1 MILLNTSPENIFWL
15 GRYISRIQYLCHQF
29 PFKKDDQAIQYAQAF
44 CWPAFDATSLNEL
57 VLDENHPASF
67 KQQFVCTKDNIHSL
81 RGVLTA
87 YGYAEL
93 NKLIAVASENPSY
106 ICDVVG
112 ECLDV
117 LEAESHDVF
126 LFFKLGQNIEQ
137 IDRLIRLKLDITEAL
152 QELSIVI
159 TLLED
164 LGWGAITEAWDRLLS
179 QKNADNFY
187 EFSDCIHQ
195 MFEVDA

>member
-1 MILLNTSPENIFWL
+1 MILLNSSAEYIFWL

-29 PFKKDDQAIQYAQAF
+29 PFKEDAEAAEYAKAF
-44 CWPAFDATSLNEL
+44 CLPAFDAMSLNEL
-57 VLDENHPASF
+57 VLNESHAVSF
-67 KQQFVCTKDNIHSL
+67 KQQFLYAKDNIHEL

-93 NKLIAVASENPSY
+93 NQLIKTASENPGY

-126 LFFKLGQNIEQ
+126 LFFKLGQSIEQ
-137 IDRLIRLKLDITEAL
+137 IDRQIRLNQNLSEAL
-152 QELSIVI
+152 QALSIVVK
-159 TLLED
+159 LLEE
-164 LGWGAITEAWDRLLS
+164 LGWDSLIDTWENL
-179 QKNADNFY
+179 QKSSSSENFY
-187 EFSDCIHQ
+187 LFSNQVHQ
-195 MFEVDA
+195 MFEVNA

>member
-1 MILLNTSPENIFWL
+1 MILLNTSAENIFWL

-29 PFKKDDQAIQYAQAF
+29 PFKQDDEAIQYAHAF
-44 CWPAFDATSLNEL
+44 CLPAYDAISLNEL
-57 VLDENHPASF
+57 VLDENNEVSF
-67 KQQFVCTKDNIHSL
+67 KQQFAYTKDNIHSL

-87 YGYAEL
+87 FGYAEL
-93 NKLIAVASENPSY
+93 NKLIKMASENPGY

-137 IDRLIRLKLDITEAL
+137 IDRLIRLNQNIEEAL

-159 TLLED
+159 ALLEE
-164 LGWGAITEAWDRLLS
+164 LGWEAITEAWGDLL
-179 QKNADNFY
+179 KDPNADSFY
-187 EFSDCIHQ
+187 KFSYSIHQ

>member
-1 MILLNTSPENIFWL
+1 MILLNTSAENIFWL

-29 PFKKDDQAIQYAQAF
+29 PFKKDDDAVQYAHAF
-44 CWPAFDATSLNEL
+44 CLPAFDALSLNEL
-57 VLDENHPASF
+57 VLDENYPASF
-67 KQQFVCTKDNIHSL
+67 KQQFLYAKDNIHSL

-93 NKLIAVASENPSY
+93 NKLINMASENSGY

-126 LFFKLGQNIEQ
+126 LFFKLGQNIEK
-137 IDRLIRLKLDITEAL
+137 IDRLIRFKLDITEAL

-159 TLLED
+159 TLLEN
-164 LGWGAITEAWDRLLS
+164 LGWDAITAAWDRLLS

-187 EFSDCIHQ
+187 QFSDCIHQ

>member
-1 MILLNTSPENIFWL
+1 MILLNTSAEHIFWL

-29 PFKKDDQAIQYAQAF
+29 PFKSDDEANDYAQAF
-44 CWPAFDATSLNEL
+44 YLPAFDAISLNEL
-57 VLDENHPASF
+57 VLDEEQPASF
-67 KQQFVCTKDNIHSL
+67 KQQFVCTKNNIHEL

-93 NKLIAVASENPSY
+93 NKLISSASENPGY

-126 LFFKLGQNIEQ
+126 LFFKLGQSIEQ
-137 IDRLIRLKLDITEAL
+137 IDRNIRLEQDIGIAL
-152 QELSIVI
+152 QDLSII
-159 TLLED
+159 ISLLKE
-164 LGWGAITEAWDRLLS
+164 LGWEAITAAWDNLV
-179 QKNADNFY
+179 KKPNADNFY
-187 EFSDCIHQ
+187 QFSGHIHQ
-195 MFEVDA
+195 MFEVSV